1 MLNRDFSGSPVVK
14 TLPSNTWAAGSI
26 PGQGARIPHALQPK
40 NQDIKQKQY
49 CNKFNKDVK
58 KNVLNTLY
66 FNPSYMQILFL
77 LHNTLLMK

>member
-14 TLPSNTWAAGSI
+14 ILPSNTWAAGSI

-49 CNKFNKDVK
+49 FNKFNKDFKYDPRPKILGK
-58 KNVLNTLY
+58 KARN
-66 FNPSYMQILFL
+66 S
-77 LHNTLLMK
+77 